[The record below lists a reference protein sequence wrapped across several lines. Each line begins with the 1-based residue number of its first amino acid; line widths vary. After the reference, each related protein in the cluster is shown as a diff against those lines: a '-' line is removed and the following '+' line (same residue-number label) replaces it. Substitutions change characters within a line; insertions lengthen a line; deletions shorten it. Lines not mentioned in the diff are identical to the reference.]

1 MNETR
6 DIKSIEQVY
15 SLITENEDN
24 KVWKSGDCPEA
35 LGDSPL
41 AGQLKPDEPCSTP
54 DSECVT
60 GGKAI
65 TPEDSEDN
73 DYYMNK
79 ISERLKEN
87 QKKHGKSVSEQ
98 INTSRIM
105 SDEPNNIFD
114 KLYSTIMEG
123 DDPFADLN
131 GGMEDGLGDEELG
144 GDEELDIGGDEVTLS
159 LPRDLAEKLHD
170 ALMAQLGG
178 EEEAGEEEGEE
189 DPFASEGD
197 DEMLGDSV
205 VSEPDPKPLG
215 GHSDRS
221 HPYAG
226 NTGSGSNKVKS
237 SKTGSP
243 DGGHADGG
251 TVKEDPDPKP
261 LGGHG
266 DRSHPDAGNVSS
278 GSNKINNP
286 KTKAIGD

>member
-1 MNETR
+1 MNEAR
-6 DIKSIEQVY
+6 DIKGIEHVY
-15 SLITENEDN
+15 GLITENEDN

-35 LGDSPL
+35 LGDSKH
-41 AGQLKPDEPCSTP
+41 AGEIKPDSNIPTEADCSPIEPT
-54 DSECVT
+54 E
-60 GGKAI
+60 G
-65 TPEDSEDN
+65 N

-87 QKKHGKSVSEQ
+87 QKKSGKLAKEE

-105 SDEPNNIFD
+105 SNEPTNIFD

-123 DDPFADLN
+123 DDPFADLDSGMGEDEF
-131 GGMEDGLGDEELG
+131 GGGDELG

-170 ALMAQLGG
+170 ALMSQLGG
-178 EEEAGEEEGEE
+178 DEEAGEDGEMGEE

-215 GHSDRS
+215 GHGDRS
-221 HPYAG
+221 HPQAG
-226 NTGSGSNKVKS
+226 NTSSGGNKVKS
-237 SKTGSP
+237 SKTGS
-243 DGGHADGG
+243 ADGG
-251 TVKEDPDPKP
+251 SAHGGDIKEDPDPKA

-278 GSNKINNP
+278 GSNKVKN
-286 KTKAIGD
+286 TGKALGD